1 MPRLPIALLIAVIA
15 VGVAGCGGGGD
26 KFGQAAQS
34 STRTET
40 RTVTVKAPASSTASD
55 TAVCRAVSQAPRSHP
70 ERTHEASAAGRL
82 DPSKK
87 WTVFLDTNCGLI
99 SIDLD
104 VEDSPKTA
112 TAFAGLVNRGFFS
125 GLTFHRIANQPDG
138 TPFVIQGGDPLGDG
152 VGGPGYRVTEPPPQH
167 TDYTRGVVAM
177 AKSATEPSGTSG
189 SQFFIVTGRDA
200 QLPPDYALLGHV
212 SAGMKAV
219 DRIAAQPTQG
229 NEMPVSPVVIRSATV
244 SAH

>member
-1 MPRLPIALLIAVIA
+1 MRCLLIALIALIA

-26 KFGQAAQS
+26 KFGQATTS

-40 RTVTVKAPASSTASD
+40 HTVTVQAPTST
-55 TAVCRAVSQAPRSHP
+55 TAGGCRPVSQAPTSHP
-70 ERTHEASAAGRL
+70 ERTREASAAGRL

-104 VEDSPKTA
+104 VNDSPKTA

-152 VGGPGYRVTEPPPQH
+152 LGGPGYRVTEQPPPH

-177 AKSATEPSGTSG
+177 AKSATEPAGTSG

-200 QLPPDYALLGHV
+200 GLPPDYALLGHV
-212 SAGMKAV
+212 SAGMKVV